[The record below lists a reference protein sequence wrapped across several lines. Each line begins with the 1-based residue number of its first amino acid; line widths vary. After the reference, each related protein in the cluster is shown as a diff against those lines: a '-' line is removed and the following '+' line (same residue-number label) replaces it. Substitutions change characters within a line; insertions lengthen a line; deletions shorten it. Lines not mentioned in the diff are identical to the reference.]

1 MNAPHKKSHGAR
13 PVAFDSFSPC
23 SAMGG
28 PLPPTARSIPA
39 SARGQTLRLPPPE
52 QPVLRP
58 PIHQPNLFPLN
69 RGKVPYQKK
78 NPRASIFLQVFLWP
92 DFRHR
97 SFPPPQG
104 SKRDISPLCRRY
116 QKWGKRLYRTRET
129 GPMNSFVR
137 LSNWQ
142 AWMTSSRISFLL
154 FPSLKIL

>member
-1 MNAPHKKSHGAR
+1 MNAPRKKSHGAR

-28 PLPPTARSIPA
+28 PLPPTAHSISA

-58 PIHQPNLFPLN
+58 PIHQPNLFPLSP
-69 RGKVPYQKK
+69 GTVPYQKK
-78 NPRASIFLQVFLWP
+78 KPGASIFLPLFLRP
-92 DFRHR
+92 DVRR
-97 SFPPPQG
+97 RRLAPPQG

-116 QKWGKRLYRTRET
+116 QRWGKRLYRTRET

-142 AWMTSSRISFLL
+142 AWMTSSRMSFLL